1 MLIWDSETT
10 DMGHNNPGTS
20 SEHTNNDWNTVLL
33 CRKQTLDPTK
43 QTKTTKSSSL
53 KNLFSTSDA
62 ENVNSF
68 IETWGPKSQS
78 S

>member
-10 DMGHNNPGTS
+10 EMGHNNPGTS
-20 SEHTNNDWNTVLL
+20 SEHINNDWHTVLL
-33 CRKQTLDPTK
+33 CRKQTLHPTK
-43 QTKTTKSSSL
+43 PTKSSSL